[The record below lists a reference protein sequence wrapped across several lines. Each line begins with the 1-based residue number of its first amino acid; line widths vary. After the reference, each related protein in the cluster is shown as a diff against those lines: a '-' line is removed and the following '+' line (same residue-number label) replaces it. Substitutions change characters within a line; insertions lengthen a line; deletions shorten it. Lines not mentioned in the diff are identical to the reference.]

1 MPTFLAPL
9 WLCAIYL
16 SDIAAAA
23 LGFVWNGGRVLYFVG
38 YSGCGEALARVFRPV
53 DRMPVAFD
61 RRNRRYR
68 DTLVVCGAFRPACA
82 APGLDENVVAG
93 QMRAD
98 TLQST
103 ARQTRPEDF
112 QAPSN
117 NPPRRAPST
126 GRQRNGRSG
135 SFASVAVRQ
144 PVPVYTDS
152 RREGSVAVS
161 RNGDIRRQGALS
173 SQLVRRRRPL
183 LRCGSRISA
192 CGPGTSQREGFEG
205 CRRSTIDDGQ
215 WTCSAP
221 KILVY

>member
-1 MPTFLAPL
+1 MPYYTAIVTLLAVVFYFFLATRVAAARGKFNVKLPATTGNPDFERIFRAHMNTLEWMPTFLAPL

-98 TLQST
+98 TLQ
-103 ARQTRPEDF
+103 AL
-112 QAPSN
+112 
-117 NPPRRAPST
+117 RA
-126 GRQRNGRSG
+126 
-135 SFASVAVRQ
+135 
-144 PVPVYTDS
+144 
-152 RREGSVAVS
+152 
-161 RNGDIRRQGALS
+161 
-173 SQLVRRRRPL
+173 
-183 LRCGSRISA
+183 GSRGKKRA
-192 CGPGTSQREGFEG
+192 K
-205 CRRSTIDDGQ
+205 
-215 WTCSAP
+215 
-221 KILVY
+221 KIADAHGS